1 MDDYNLSAISEAK
14 NEYSIRLTNILT
26 PLLIEGIKSI
36 FKEAVELCI
45 SNEETDKYLMT
56 FQNFLTRVPKW
67 NQTIIDQEAQRIV
80 KKSGCNYLE
89 DLITCVHISQLKI
102 LTSIR
107 VSSKQ
112 KKIDITVPK
121 IAAFIHT
128 CYIKF
133 ARKLYSNVYLFESN
147 IASLQMQK
155 NNREAEIICKEC
167 ILNAIRENVPVEKI
181 LRAYIDETI
190 EEEEIIVEE
199 KAEMVEDKEEPA
211 VVAASAE
218 DSVKEGSLKIEK
230 TDKNVTDVVAGNVV
244 DVAADNVVDVAAP
257 DIADVAAPDIA
268 DVAAPAVA
276 LVNVVAPAINGADE
290 VVAPVF
296 SINTEEKAS
305 TLTFNDNDAVINYD
319 KKDSSVAIKKAT
331 ENTIVAPKTLERLEK
346 ISTQRHQE
354 RKDDEDGDDEGGD
367 DEENEKIQILDNKVD
382 LQLDELDVHVLDKE
396 LKLNN
401 EILSDVEVL
410 Q

>member
-89 DLITCVHISQLKI
+89 DLVTCVHISQLKI

-218 DSVKEGSLKIEK
+218 DSVKEGSPKIEK
-230 TDKNVTDVVAGNVV
+230 TDKNVTDVAADNVA
-244 DVAADNVVDVAAP
+244 DVAADNV
-257 DIADVAAPDIA
+257 A

-276 LVNVVAPAINGADE
+276 LVNVDAPAINGADE

-354 RKDDEDGDDEGGD
+354 RKDDEDGDDEDGD

>member
-167 ILNAIRENVPVEKI
+167 ILNAMRENIPVEKI
-181 LRAYIDETI
+181 LRAYIDETT

-211 VVAASAE
+211 VVAAVAE
-218 DSVKEGSLKIEK
+218 DSAKVDPAKVDPAKVDSIKIEK
-230 TDKNVTDVVAGNVV
+230 TDKNVANVAV
-244 DVAADNVVDVAAP
+244 DNVVDVAAP
-257 DIADVAAPDIA
+257 DIADVAAP
-268 DVAAPAVA
+268 AAA
-276 LVNVVAPAINGADE
+276 LVNVVQPAITGVDE
-290 VVAPVF
+290 VVAPVI
-296 SINTEEKAS
+296 SINTEEKTS

-331 ENTIVAPKTLERLEK
+331 ENTVVAPKTLERLEK

-354 RKDDEDGDDEGGD
+354 RKDDEDGEDGD
-367 DEENEKIQILDNKVD
+367 DGDNEKIQILDNKVD

>member
-167 ILNAIRENVPVEKI
+167 ILNAMRENIPVEKI
-181 LRAYIDETI
+181 LRAYIDETT

-211 VVAASAE
+211 VVAAVAE
-218 DSVKEGSLKIEK
+218 DSAKVDSAKVDSIKIEK
-230 TDKNVTDVVAGNVV
+230 TDKNVANVAV
-244 DVAADNVVDVAAP
+244 DNVVDVAAP
-257 DIADVAAPDIA
+257 DIVDVAVDNVV
-268 DVAAPAVA
+268 DVAAPAAA
-276 LVNVVAPAINGADE
+276 LVNVVQPAITGVDE
-290 VVAPVF
+290 VVAPVI
-296 SINTEEKAS
+296 SINTEEKTS

-354 RKDDEDGDDEGGD
+354 RKDDEDDEDGDDGD
-367 DEENEKIQILDNKVD
+367 NEKIQILDNKVD

>member
-167 ILNAIRENVPVEKI
+167 ILNAMRENIPVEKI
-181 LRAYIDETI
+181 LRAYIDETT

-211 VVAASAE
+211 VVAAVAE
-218 DSVKEGSLKIEK
+218 DSAKVDSAKVDSIKIEK
-230 TDKNVTDVVAGNVV
+230 TDKNVANVAV
-244 DVAADNVVDVAAP
+244 DNVVDVAAP
-257 DIADVAAPDIA
+257 DIVDVAVDNVV
-268 DVAAPAVA
+268 DVAAPAAA
-276 LVNVVAPAINGADE
+276 LVNVVQPAITGVDE
-290 VVAPVF
+290 VVAPVI
-296 SINTEEKAS
+296 SINTEEKTS

-331 ENTIVAPKTLERLEK
+331 ENTVVAPKTLERLEK

-354 RKDDEDGDDEGGD
+354 RKDDEDDEDGDDGD
-367 DEENEKIQILDNKVD
+367 NEKIQILDNKVD